1 MDSAQRRLTVENI
14 MKILIT
20 GGAGFI
26 GSHLSEQLLAQG
38 NSVVVLDN
46 LSTGSIE
53 NVKSLSDHPDFQFIH
68 GSICDRQTVEKA
80 VYGCDRIYHMAAA
93 VGVRLI
99 VERPINTLE
108 TNISGFGTV
117 LRAAADM
124 DIRVLL
130 ASSSEVYG
138 RNNHIPMNEAD
149 DSVIGTTSKS
159 RWSYACS
166 KMMDEFLAFAYWKE
180 KKLPIT
186 ICRFFNI
193 IGPRQTG
200 EYGMVV
206 PRFIT
211 QALKGEPLSVYGDG
225 TQTRCFLNV
234 HDLVQVLPVL
244 LESDNTAGT
253 IYNLGSDR
261 EISIKD
267 LAQTVLSVTDS
278 DSEIHTIPFED
289 VYGANFED
297 MERRVPDITR
307 IHRQTGFT
315 PTIGLEETLAEI
327 AHSIKESGL
336 C

>member
-1 MDSAQRRLTVENI
+1 
-14 MKILIT
+14 MKALIT

-26 GSHLSEQLLAQG
+26 GSHLSERLLKQG
-38 NSVVVLDN
+38 HSVTVLDN
-46 LSTGSIE
+46 LSTGCME
-53 NVKSLSDHPDFQFIH
+53 NMKTAADYPDFQFIR
-68 GSICDRQTVEKA
+68 GSICDSKTVEQA
-80 VYGCDRIYHMAAA
+80 VQGCDCIFHMAAA

-99 VERPINTLE
+99 VERPIKTLE
-108 TNISGFGTV
+108 TNISGFGTI

-166 KMMDEFLAFAYWKE
+166 KMMDEFLAFAYWQE
-180 KKLPIT
+180 KKLPVT

-200 EYGMVV
+200 KYGMVV

-211 QALKGEPLSVYGDG
+211 QALAGEPLTVYGDG

-234 HDLVQVLPVL
+234 RDLVAVLPQL
-244 LESDNTAGT
+244 LEDDRTAGT

-261 EISIKD
+261 EISIQT
-267 LAQTVLSVTDS
+267 LAETVLSVTGSNS
-278 DSEIHTIPFED
+278 DIQTVPFEE
-289 VYGANFED
+289 VYGTNFED
-297 MERRVPDITR
+297 MQRRVPDISR
-307 IHRQTGFT
+307 IHKQTGFT

-327 AHSIKESGL
+327 AHSIKENNP